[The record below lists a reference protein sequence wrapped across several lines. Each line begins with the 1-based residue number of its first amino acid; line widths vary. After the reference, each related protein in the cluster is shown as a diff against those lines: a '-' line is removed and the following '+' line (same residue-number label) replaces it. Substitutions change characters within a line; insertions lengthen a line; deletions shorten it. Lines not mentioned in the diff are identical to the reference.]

1 MAKIKADFNSE
12 STKFVPLPVD
22 TYKLQVREEP
32 ELTQSRQGNDTVVF
46 DFVVVEA
53 EDSSLNGRHVLDR
66 VVISN
71 TKRRLKQVALAA
83 GVAWDDEGLE
93 LEDFVGETLEAN
105 VVIEDYKD
113 NDGQDQ
119 QTNRISKY
127 HFTDPDEAQAEA

>member
-32 ELTQSRQGNDTVVF
+32 ELTQSRQGNDMVVF

-127 HFTDPDEAQAEA
+127 HFTDQDEAQAEA